1 MRLSEFLDK
10 RNIMAKHDRKNDK
23 DGLKDI
29 HLTGF
34 YYLGLILRVY
44 YKFSVTSFP
53 LFDIKYFDRALGH
66 YKKEPYPDKRIES
79 VYMVLS
85 LTNPKALTYFLNKD
99 FFRILPYFILGNRL
113 VPLYPLLFIYD
124 ILNLF
129 RKEEELLL
137 IYQLYRNLTPF
148 KLHIRL
154 LNKIVKKKN
163 MKQILESYFNPVFNM
178 PPLYVLF
185 DKLIEKV
192 VK

>member
-10 RNIMAKHDRKNDK
+10 RNIMAKHGRKNDM

-34 YYLGLILRVY
+34 YYLGLIFRAY
-44 YKFSVTSFP
+44 YKFSITSFP
-53 LFDIKYFDRALGH
+53 LFDIKYFNRAIGH
-66 YKKEPYPDKRIES
+66 YKKELHPDKRIET

-85 LTNPKALTYFLNKD
+85 LTNPKELFYFLSKD
-99 FFRILPYFILGNRL
+99 FFRTLPYFILGNRL
-113 VPLYPLLFIYD
+113 VPLYPILLIYD
-124 ILNLF
+124 ILNLY
-129 RKEEELLL
+129 RKEEEMLV

-148 KLHIRL
+148 KLHIPK
-154 LNKIVKKKN
+154 LNKIVKRKE
-163 MKQILESYFNPVFNM
+163 MSQILQSYFNPVFNM